1 MKLTGI
7 SVLTGLIL
15 VSVLGVAHAQTVAV
29 PNVVGL
35 SETAATAA
43 VEAAGLVVG
52 TISTEWSDTVT
63 ADDLISQSPVAG
75 TQVLSGS
82 AVDFVASKYGLVSL
96 VSFRGKDGEQP
107 FMENLAQGEDGNLYG
122 TTCVGGVGDVGTVF
136 RVTPTGT
143 LKVLYNFA
151 LTDGSCPEA
160 GLMLGTDG
168 NFYGTTYEG
177 GANGYGTVFEM
188 TASGTFTKL
197 HDFAHTD
204 GAYPVGVLILG
215 TDGNLYGT
223 TAYGGMTSCTYGCGT
238 LFKIPLGGGTLTTV
252 ALFDNTNGYGPF
264 AGLIEDAGGNFYGTT
279 TGGGSGNLGTVFE
292 FTSGGTLEAL
302 YNFSGTNGRE
312 PESQLVQEPN
322 GEFVGTTLYGGT
334 DSAGEV
340 FRIDAATQAFKVLKD
355 FDVKNGA
362 EPTDGLILATDGNYY
377 GTSSTGGTAA
387 GEDGTVFKMSS
398 AGKLTTLANFNGK
411 DGGGSLAG
419 LVQYTSGVF
428 YGVTA
433 GGGTSKNCI
442 GGCGTV
448 FGVNL
453 GLAPFVK
460 LLPASGSV
468 GATVTILGNNLSSA
482 TSVSFNGTAAVFTP
496 HTDTYMIAVVPSG
509 ATTGE
514 VSVKLSSGTLT
525 SSVNFTVS
533 P

>member
-1 MKLTGI
+1 MKLPCI
-7 SVLTGLIL
+7 SGLIL
-15 VSVLGVAHAQTVAV
+15 CSVLGVARAQTVAV

-52 TISTEWSDTVT
+52 TVSSEWSDTVA

-75 TQVLSGS
+75 TQVPSGS
-82 AVDFVASKYGLVSL
+82 AVDFVASTYGLVSL
-96 VSFRGKDGEQP
+96 VSFKGEDGEQP

-122 TTCVGGVGDVGTVF
+122 TTCIGGVDDVGTVF

-143 LKVLYNFA
+143 STVLHSFA

-160 GLMLGTDG
+160 GLLLGTDG

-177 GANGYGTVFEM
+177 GANGYGTIFEM
-188 TASGTFTKL
+188 TESGTFTKL
-197 HDFAHTD
+197 HDFADTD

-215 TDGNLYGT
+215 SDGNLYGT

-264 AGLIEDAGGNFYGTT
+264 AGLIEDTSGNFYGTT
-279 TGGGSGNLGTVFE
+279 TGGGSSNLGTVFE

-322 GEFVGTTLYGGT
+322 GEFIGTTLYGGT

-340 FRIDAATQAFKVLKD
+340 FRIHAATQSFKVLKD

-377 GTSSTGGTAA
+377 GTSTTGGNAT
-387 GEDGTVFKMSS
+387 EDGTVFQMTS
-398 AGKLTTLANFNGK
+398 AGKLTTLVKFNGH
-411 DGGGSLAG
+411 DGGGPMGG
-419 LVQYTSGVF
+419 LVQYTTGVF

-433 GGGTSKNCI
+433 GGGTSKNCF

-460 LLPASGSV
+460 LLAATGSV
-468 GATVTILGNNLSSA
+468 GATIIILGNNLSSA
-482 TSVSFNGTAAVFTP
+482 TGVSFNGKAAVFTP
-496 HTDTYMIAVVPSG
+496 QTDTYLTAVVPSG
-509 ATTGE
+509 AKTGE
-514 VSVKLSSGTLT
+514 VTVTLPSGTLT
-525 SSVNFTVS
+525 SSMNFTVS
-533 P
+533 R